1 MERKTLQQSNL
12 QTSVRLFATQELNN
26 DAIFAVKKS
35 LVNLILNITRPAG
48 LINDQAWVSM
58 TLFQV
63 SGCFS
68 NSFINSK
75 QRKLQL

>member
-35 LVNLILNITRPAG
+35 LVNLILILR
-48 LINDQAWVSM
+48 DQLV
-58 TLFQV
+58 
-63 SGCFS
+63 
-68 NSFINSK
+68 
-75 QRKLQL
+75 